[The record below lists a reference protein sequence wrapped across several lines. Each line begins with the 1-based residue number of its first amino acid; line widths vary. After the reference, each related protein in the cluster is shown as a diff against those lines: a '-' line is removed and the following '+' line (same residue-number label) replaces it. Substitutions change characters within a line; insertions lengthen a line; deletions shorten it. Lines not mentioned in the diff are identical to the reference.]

1 MDSNTPIFDPTSA
14 AWQYPVCIQGNH
26 MHIQVASPSTVVMN
40 FPTVPTSMNLQPNFM
55 PPVQVMPMMQQCYGS
70 PMQMM
75 QQQRFAQKHSVPQQ
89 LWHVQAPMY
98 CDLGTTVLSE
108 VLPEGLL
115 PIQVPVATVNNSVG
129 NSNQVP
135 TPMSGMQNFQAHA
148 AVATHVDQNVS
159 ARFPQRLLVT
169 EMQNLQYHG
178 TTDTSSDTVVLY
190 AVGEVGLQG
199 TYEGEGY
206 FDIAIQS
213 INDDG
218 TYNITYVEY
227 GDVAVLA
234 QGQIR
239 RKQADLSPLEI
250 ESRFCFEELQSN
262 VYWDDDQNIIEN
274 LKRDFD
280 IVRGRDE
287 NHNRNCPQ
295 DHELEMTNSF
305 LNVVTGISKILGQEG
320 LTTRDLPKVLDELES
335 ALIHMMRKNFDEKRG
350 VDFSESVH
358 LKSLL
363 VSIQSFKI
371 KNVYA
376 LSLDSLRNL
385 RWCDESELNHYV
397 KLIESLQSTYLHFRA
412 IQPDRLQSYV
422 EIVHETAKIFTSE
435 MKLPFQKRKMQ
446 ALTANCISCLEF
458 VKSDAFDPVESLD
471 FKRFHSKARALKF
484 NVLLFKILKVQNCKL
499 GENQPRDCA
508 ERGPQVVRLRLKR
521 VCNCDRQGFQ
531 LVEFLYQIKRTNA
544 VEIRSMLV
552 RHDYKSSQSRSQER
566 KLTGLLVYVNCSTA
580 VEAEKLLQLLFAW
593 GEQKEVRDL
602 VFQRYPLLCKKQT
615 DCLTPEEDRARSE
628 DRQQIIRKSDSIP
641 RQKDFYDSERNL
653 LRHELAAAIIDDESK
668 RRSLCEVNLS
678 ESRWLPDNLA
688 CQKAMYHFDFA
699 RRKVDPTAETSI

>member
-1 MDSNTPIFDPTSA
+1 MDSNTPIFDPTSG
-14 AWQYPVCIQGNH
+14 AWQYPGCIQGNH
-26 MHIQVASPSTVVMN
+26 MHIQVATPTVVMN
-40 FPTVPTSMNLQPNFM
+40 FTPVPTSMNLQPNFV

-75 QQQRFAQKHSVPQQ
+75 QQQQFAQKDFGPQK
-89 LWHVQAPMY
+89 LWHVQPPIF
-98 CDLGTTVLSE
+98 CDMRTNVLSE

-115 PIQVPVATVNNSVG
+115 PIQAPVVPTVNNSVG

-148 AVATHVDQNVS
+148 AVATHVNQNVS
-159 ARFPQRLLVT
+159 ARFPQRLPVT
-169 EMQNLQYHG
+169 GMQNLQYHG

-190 AVGEVGLQG
+190 AVGEEGLQG

-213 INDDG
+213 INGDG

-234 QGQIR
+234 QDQIR

-250 ESRFCFEELQSN
+250 ESRLCFEELQSN
-262 VYWDDDQNIIEN
+262 VYWDDDRNIIEN

-295 DHELEMTNSF
+295 DYELEMTNSF

-320 LTTRDLPKVLDELES
+320 LTTRDLPEVLDELES
-335 ALIHMMRKNFDEKRG
+335 ALVHMMRKNFDEKCG

-376 LSLDSLRNL
+376 LSLESLRNL
-385 RWCDESELNHYV
+385 RCHESELNHYV
-397 KLIESLQSTYLHFRA
+397 KLIDSLQSTYLHFRA

-422 EIVHETAKIFTSE
+422 EIVHEIAKIFTSE
-435 MKLPFQKRKMQ
+435 IKLQSSKRRIQ
-446 ALTANCISCLEF
+446 ALTADCMSCLKF
-458 VKSDAFDPVESLD
+458 VKSDAFDPVEPLN
-471 FKRFHSKARALKF
+471 FNKFLSKARALKF

-508 ERGPQVVRLRLKR
+508 ERGAQVVRLRLKR

-531 LVEFLYQIKRTNA
+531 LVEFLYQIKETNA
-544 VEIRSMLV
+544 VEIKSMLV

-593 GEQKEVRDL
+593 GERKEVRDL
-602 VFQRYPLLCKKQT
+602 VFQRYPQLFKKQT
-615 DCLTPEEDRARSE
+615 DRLTPEEDRARSE
-628 DRQQIIRKSDSIP
+628 DRQEIIRKSDSIP
-641 RQKDFYDSERNL
+641 RHKDFYDSERNM
-653 LRHELAAAIIDDESK
+653 LRHEFVAAINDDESK

-678 ESRWLPDNLA
+678 ESRWSPDNLA